1 MLQHYTV
8 ATLSGLASMS
18 MMEGASASLSR
29 RELQLL
35 KDTLVRAMAGS
46 T

>member
-1 MLQHYTV
+1 V
-8 ATLSGLASMS
+8 ATLSGLATMS

-35 KDTLVRAMAGS
+35 KDTLTGEMS
-46 T
+46 NSD